1 MHLLSVL
8 PLLMPCDLQDLL
20 VQVLVQ
26 PELLVL
32 FGALLHICLQQRP
45 CSTLQVERGQIVLEN
60 IESCVRG
67 EVFYEDE
74 E

>member
-8 PLLMPCDLQDLL
+8 PLLMPCDLRD
-20 VQVLVQ
+20 LVQ

-74 E
+74 G